1 MADRILMTPAEVREC
16 ATFMNTTAENIMSEV
31 DSINSR
37 VNEVVAN
44 WEGAS
49 QVAFNETWQ
58 SMYQPALHETF
69 PETIRSLS
77 EMLKTAA
84 DTLEQTDETI
94 ASSMKA

>member
-1 MADRILMTPAEVREC
+1 MADRILMTPADLREC
-16 ATFMNTTAENIMSEV
+16 ATFMNTTADNIMSEV

-37 VNEVVAN
+37 VSAVVDA

-49 QVAFNETWQ
+49 QAAFGQTWQ

-69 PETIRSLS
+69 PETIRNLS

-84 DTLEQTDETI
+84 DTLEQTDQAI
-94 ASSMKA
+94 ASGMQA

>member
-1 MADRILMTPAEVREC
+1 MADRILMTPSEVREC
-16 ATFMNTTAENIMSEV
+16 ATFMNTTADNIMSEV

-49 QVAFNETWQ
+49 QAAFNETWQ
-58 SMYQPALHETF
+58 SMYQPALHESF

-94 ASSMKA
+94 ASGMRA